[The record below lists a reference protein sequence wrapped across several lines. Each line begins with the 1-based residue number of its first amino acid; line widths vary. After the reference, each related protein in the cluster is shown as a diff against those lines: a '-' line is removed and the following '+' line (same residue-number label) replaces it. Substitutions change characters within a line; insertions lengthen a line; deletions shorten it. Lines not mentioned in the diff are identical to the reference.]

1 MSAGFGG
8 NPSENRIGK
17 DANIT
22 IDLDNISDVVKKYKK
37 VKKYMKSNIFEI
49 KTMEGTE
56 TLVSGLLKD
65 LEEDPL
71 DI

>member
-8 NPSENRIGK
+8 VPNENRIGK
-17 DANIT
+17 DASIT
-22 IDLDNISDVVKKYKK
+22 IDLDNISEISKKYKK
-37 VKKYMKSNIFEI
+37 IKKYMKSNLYEL
-49 KTMEGTE
+49 KVMSGTE

>member
-22 IDLDNISDVVKKYKK
+22 IDLDNISKISKKYKK
-37 VKKYMKSNIFEI
+37 IKKYMKSTFYEI